1 MRHNDNPTAG
11 KEQRGLTYIF
21 YGVRI
26 SSVQISSKGK
36 NVDNFSVA
44 TITRLAQR
52 DGGSVVDLS
61 FTVKIHPHLGANA
74 VVINYPG
81 YNGNIDGYAQK
92 YEKLACR
99 IVEKDVAAVVRMGNE
114 DRLGFLYEESLIG
127 DLRVTIEYVIGNAAK
142 MCATSTPDIYLMGF
156 SAGAGAVAAVAAE
169 YPAVKKILLIAPAGD
184 AGNRNIANLA
194 HFQGEV
200 YVTVGAW
207 DEVVGMHAGEYF
219 MELAKAATKKNLV
232 IVPRCDHQF
241 RGKKNGMVLSK
252 APLWAFCGDTT
263 YPSSDGGVALYE

>member
-1 MRHNDNPTAG
+1 L
-11 KEQRGLTYIF
+11 E
-21 YGVRI
+21 
-26 SSVQISSKGK
+26 K
-36 NVDNFSVA
+36 NVDNFYA
-44 TITRLAQR
+44 TTITRLAQR
-52 DGGSVVDLS
+52 DGGPVTSLS
-61 FTVKIHPHLGANA
+61 FKIKIHSHLGTNA

-81 YNGNIDGYAQK
+81 YNGDIDGYAQK

-114 DRLGFLYEESLIG
+114 DRLGFLFEESLMG
-127 DLRVTIEYVIGNAAK
+127 DLRATIEYVIGNAEK
-142 MCATSTPDIYLMGF
+142 MCSTSTPDIYLMGF

-169 YPAVKKILLIAPAGD
+169 YSAVKKILLIAPAGD

-200 YVTVGAW
+200 FVTVGAW
-207 DEVVGMHAGEYF
+207 DEVVGMYAGECF
-219 MELAKAATKKNLV
+219 MELAKTATKKKLV

-241 RGKKNGMVLSK
+241 RGRKNGMILSK

-263 YPSSDGGVALYE
+263 YPSPDGGVALYE